1 MTKRI
6 TIVLVTPDE
15 SFEIQGNIIK
25 DLIQRNLIREREVV
39 DTDECSI
46 TIDLEESMT
55 SPKVKSQVMN
65 KFRPYIDIRQ
75 SKFDDGG
82 GVDANTSPTVTS
94 GSAENKSTS
103 DQNGEGAG
111 SGIVVGVGE
120 GMGNANLK
128 GTTFIAGNDKR
139 RSKIK
144 LDEIIHDQS
153 QYTATEYPRITYGP
167 KDSTIYLPT
176 KQESYS
182 VGLMTKSDVNFLNK
196 KIEEQFE
203 IFSSDLPE
211 NKGNIVPPVAS
222 PDDVLVVHNEETPP
236 RPDEKHVIPDDQL
249 RGLNEDRSK
258 DARDPNNNQ
267 AHVITKKDLIDIIRQ
282 GQEANTDTT
291 NCAVLPVLKRIEE
304 KLSPKEELV
313 QRMLAFNEQFGIDQM
328 VYSLQTA
335 VGGYMAKKA
344 TTNLVR
350 KTAENAAEKNL
361 GPGTGQYASKAVK
374 PVAQVAG
381 KQAGNLAKNILK

>member
-15 SFEIQGNIIK
+15 TFEVQGKIIK
-25 DLIQRNLIREREVV
+25 DLIDRKLLREREVV
-39 DTDECSI
+39 DTNECSI

-55 SPKVKSQVMN
+55 SPKIKSQVMN
-65 KFRPYIDIRQ
+65 KFRPYLDIRQ

-82 GVDANTSPTVTS
+82 VDANTSSTATS
-94 GSAENKSTS
+94 GSQENISTS
-103 DQNGEGAG
+103 DQNGEGAR

-128 GTTFIAGNDKR
+128 GTTFIAGNDKG

-144 LDEIIHDQS
+144 LDEIVHDQS
-153 QYTATEYPRITYGP
+153 QYTATEFPKITYGP
-167 KDSTIYLPT
+167 KDSTIYLPV

-182 VGLMTKSDVNFLNK
+182 VGLMTRSDVNFMNK
-196 KIEEQFE
+196 KFEEQFE

-211 NKGNIVPPVAS
+211 NKGNVIPPVAS

-236 RPDEKHVIPDDQL
+236 KADEKHVVPDPEL
-249 RGLNEDRSK
+249 RDMNEQRSQ
-258 DARDPNNNQ
+258 DARDPDNNQ
-267 AHVITKKDLIDIIRQ
+267 AHVFTKKDLIEIIRK
-282 GQEANTDTT
+282 GQETNTDVTH
-291 NCAVLPVLKRIEE
+291 NAILPVLKKIEE
-304 KLSPKEELV
+304 KISPKEELI

-335 VGGYMAKKA
+335 VGSYMAKKA

-381 KQAGNLAKNILK
+381 KQAGNLAKTILK

>member
-15 SFEIQGNIIK
+15 TFEVQGKIIK
-25 DLIQRNLIREREVV
+25 DLIDRKLLREREVV
-39 DTDECSI
+39 DTNECSI
-46 TIDLEESMT
+46 TIDLEESTT
-55 SPKVKSQVMN
+55 SPKIKSQVMN
-65 KFRPYIDIRQ
+65 KFRPYLDIRQ

-82 GVDANTSPTVTS
+82 VDANTSPTATS
-94 GSAENKSTS
+94 GSQENISTS
-103 DQNGEGAG
+103 DQNGEGAR

-128 GTTFIAGNDKR
+128 GTTFIAGNDKG

-144 LDEIIHDQS
+144 LDEIVHDQS
-153 QYTATEYPRITYGP
+153 QYTATEFPKITYGP
-167 KDSTIYLPT
+167 KDSTIYLPV

-182 VGLMTKSDVNFLNK
+182 VGLMTRSDVNFMNK
-196 KIEEQFE
+196 KFEEQFE

-211 NKGNIVPPVAS
+211 NKGNVIPPVAS

-236 RPDEKHVIPDDQL
+236 KADEKHVVPDPEL
-249 RGLNEDRSK
+249 RDMNEQRSQ
-258 DARDPNNNQ
+258 DARDPDNNQ
-267 AHVITKKDLIDIIRQ
+267 AHVLTKKDLIHIIRQ
-282 GQEANTDTT
+282 GQETNTDVTY
-291 NCAVLPVLKRIEE
+291 NIVLPVLKKIEE
-304 KLSPKEELV
+304 KLNPKEELI
-313 QRMLAFNEQFGIDQM
+313 QRMLAFNERFGLDQM
-328 VYSLQTA
+328 VYSIQSA

-381 KQAGNLAKNILK
+381 KQAGNLAKTILK